1 MSLFTFFSGSGSNAF
16 KNQVK
21 AINDNIA
28 LTDTEK
34 MAAIDLLLNPPIVI
48 TDYIIEF
55 NDGNTLVFND
65 NNNLGYGA
73 Y

>member
-1 MSLFTFFSGSGSNAF
+1 MFNMFGSGSNKF

-21 AINDNIA
+21 AINDNVA

-34 MAAIDLLLNPPIVI
+34 MVAIDLLLNPPIVI

-55 NDGNTLVFND
+55 SDGNTLVFND
-65 NNNLGYGA
+65 NNNLGYGVL
-73 Y
+73 

>member
-1 MSLFTFFSGSGSNAF
+1 MSLFGMFGGSNAF

-21 AINDNIA
+21 AINNNVA

-34 MAAIDLLLNPPIVI
+34 MVAIDLLLNPPIVI

-55 NDGNTLVFND
+55 SDGNTLVFND

-73 Y
+73 

>member
-1 MSLFTFFSGSGSNAF
+1 MFSMFGSGSNKF

-21 AINDNIA
+21 AINDNVA

-34 MAAIDLLLNPPIVI
+34 MVAIDLLLNPVPAI

-55 NDGNTLVFND
+55 SDGNTLVFND
-65 NNNLGYGA
+65 NNNLGYGV

>member
-1 MSLFTFFSGSGSNAF
+1 MFNMFGGGGSLAF

-21 AINDNIA
+21 AINDNEA

-55 NDGNTLVFND
+55 SDGNTLVFND
-65 NNNLGYGA
+65 NNNLVYGVL
-73 Y
+73 

>member
-21 AINDNIA
+21 AINNNET

-34 MAAIDLLLNPPIVI
+34 MEAIDLLLNPIVI
-48 TDYIIEF
+48 DSNFGITFQSTRVSYQGKTI
-55 NDGNTLVFND
+55 NYMGVN
-65 NNNLGYGA
+65 
-73 Y
+73 

>member
-1 MSLFTFFSGSGSNAF
+1 MSLFTFFNGSGNNAF

-21 AINDNIA
+21 AINDNEA

-34 MAAIDLLLNPPIVI
+34 MTAIDLLLNPPIVI

-55 NDGNTLVFND
+55 SDGNTLVFND
-65 NNNLGYGA
+65 NNNLAYGVL
-73 Y
+73 

>member
-1 MSLFTFFSGSGSNAF
+1 MFSMFGSGSNKF

-21 AINDNIA
+21 AINDNEA

-34 MAAIDLLLNPPIVI
+34 MVAIDLLLNPPIVI

-55 NDGNTLVFND
+55 SDGNTLVFND
-65 NNNLGYGA
+65 NNNLGYGVL
-73 Y
+73 

>member
-1 MSLFTFFSGSGSNAF
+1 MFSMFGSGSNKF

-21 AINDNIA
+21 AINDNKA

-34 MAAIDLLLNPPIVI
+34 MVAIDLLLNPPIVI

-55 NDGNTLVFND
+55 SDGNTLVFND
-65 NNNLGYGA
+65 NNNLGYGVL
-73 Y
+73 